1 MKNIR
6 QPVKSSIIVFLAV
19 LFILCYGALQSY
31 IGPDQEIPS
40 AMYSRPTEFVRPE
53 PPSFKWIAQI
63 VHDDENIFL
72 VPNDH
77 EGIVEIYDT
86 SGNYRKTLSV
96 YTTLNGATQIAV
108 KDGIFYIRSKQGDL
122 YLYENGVFSGFYSYT
137 KTKELKQSIDF
148 EASSTV
154 YYQKNGSVWKE
165 GENGPECVIP
175 GALTPTQHLH
185 YQILRVTSLVALA
198 AVIVLLKKRRRS
210 DG

>member
-1 MKNIR
+1 
-6 QPVKSSIIVFLAV
+6 
-19 LFILCYGALQSY
+19 
-31 IGPDQEIPS
+31 
-40 AMYSRPTEFVRPE
+40 MYSRPTEFVRPE

-63 VHDDENIFL
+63 VHDDENIYL

-77 EGIVEIYDT
+77 EGIIEIYDT
-86 SGNYRKTLSV
+86 AGNYRKTLSV
-96 YTTLNGATQIAV
+96 YTILNGATQIAV
-108 KDGIFYIRSKQGDL
+108 KDGIFYIRGMQGDL
-122 YLYENGVFSGFYSYT
+122 YLYENGVFSSFYPYT
-137 KTKELKQSIDF
+137 KAKELKQSIDF

-185 YQILRVTSLVALA
+185 YRILRVTTLVALA
-198 AVIVLLKKRRRS
+198 AVIFLLKKRRYP